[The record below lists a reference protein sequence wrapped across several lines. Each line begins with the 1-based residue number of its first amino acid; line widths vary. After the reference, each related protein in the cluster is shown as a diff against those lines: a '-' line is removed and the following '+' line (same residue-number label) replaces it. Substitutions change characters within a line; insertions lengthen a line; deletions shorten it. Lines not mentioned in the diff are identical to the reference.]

1 MPDFDTGTLKLSS
14 RIYAEKERKGSAD
27 YADYADYA
35 DLRLEERGLFFL
47 NYSFVFK
54 ALFSKIQN

>member
-1 MPDFDTGTLKLSS
+1 MKPDFDTGTPKLSP

-27 YADYADYA
+27 YAD
-35 DLRLEERGLFFL
+35 LRGRRKGGLFFL